1 MRVLVAIAPQMY
13 RQAVVLTLRNH
24 RPSVEVEACDPEDL
38 ERNLAR
44 FLPRLLVC
52 HHTAPDVRE
61 RVAYRVEILY
71 EDSLDA
77 AVVTDGRVTRVADID
92 IDRLLAVLDEAAE
105 AAPPG

>member
-1 MRVLVAIAPQMY
+1 M
-13 RQAVVLTLRNH
+13 
-24 RPSVEVEACDPEDL
+24 
-38 ERNLAR
+38 
-44 FLPRLLVC
+44 VC
-52 HHTAPDVRE
+52 HHAAPDVRE